1 MGTDTDDTKRRAS
14 RRDTEGSAF
23 ANDGPDGQVF
33 ADADNP
39 SETYAREFYAT
50 ESHVTEFSGSEDR
63 GNESYPTPVSD
74 PAADGL
80 PETADPD
87 SLAFD
92 EVAAPR
98 VAEGLDPAPL
108 PPDRDDGPLA
118 LDEYGTTPDE
128 GLRGEPLAARLARE
142 VPDLR
147 SDLLPLDPDPQL
159 AEEADPDA
167 LDQVVDDSEI
177 LVDGDGDDLSLS
189 ARDRS
194 PGPGDHGLRAG
205 SPGGAD
211 RRGFAGGAGQ
221 RSDEGG
227 AGLRYDDGEV
237 DQHGYVEPRLGS
249 QVSVFDRVIPGVPTG
264 AKIGRLVAPDEG
276 GTEDAESDEIAED
289 VGASG
294 GGASAEELAMHEI
307 PDSGLDDPE
316 DPLDI
321 TIDGTTGGPE
331 EIVAARAAERAASR
345 TGADQP
351 WEPADLAV
359 AEGHDPTPD
368 NVERARHELE
378 EWGPAAIEKTVP

>member
-1 MGTDTDDTKRRAS
+1 MGTDTDDTERRAS
-14 RRDTEGSAF
+14 QRDTEGSAF
-23 ANDGPDGQVF
+23 ANDGSDGQ
-33 ADADNP
+33 DL
-39 SETYAREFYAT
+39 EEYAREFYAS
-50 ESHVTEFSGSEDR
+50 ESYVTEFSGSADR
-63 GNESYPTPVSD
+63 GNEPYPTPVSD

-92 EVAAPR
+92 EVGTPR

-128 GLRGEPLAARLARE
+128 GLRGEALAARLARE

-147 SDLLPLDPDPQL
+147 PDLLPLDPDPHL

-167 LDQVVDDSEI
+167 LDQVVDDSEN
-177 LVDGDGDDLSLS
+177 LVDGDGDDL
-189 ARDRS
+189 
-194 PGPGDHGLRAG
+194 
-205 SPGGAD
+205 
-211 RRGFAGGAGQ
+211 
-221 RSDEGG
+221 E
-227 AGLRYDDGEV
+227 YI
-237 DQHGYVEPRLGS
+237 EPRLGS

-264 AKIGRLVAPDEG
+264 AKIGRLVAPDGG
-276 GTEDAESDEIAED
+276 GTEDAVSEEIAED

-321 TIDGTTGGPE
+321 TIDGTNGGPE
-331 EIVAARAAERAASR
+331 EIVAARAAERAATR

-351 WEPADLAV
+351 WDPEDLAV
-359 AEGHDPTPD
+359 AEGRDPTPD

-378 EWGPAAIEKTVP
+378 ELGPAAIEKTVP